1 MIDPQ
6 TVASFI
12 RDTARSV
19 ILPRF
24 RALKREEIS
33 EKGPGDFVTIADLD
47 AERQLTALLTAA
59 LPGSAV
65 LGEEAAAKNPELMSL
80 PGGAAPLWII
90 DPIDETGNFARGEP
104 GFAVILA
111 YVENGDVRAGWIY
124 DPLGDR
130 MVWAVRDEGALSG
143 NARLEIAPT
152 QNWISG
158 AAYGR
163 ASPGERAAKALSRSG
178 RIRDIR
184 NQGCSGLEYLSIAL
198 GEAQFSL
205 HSRSLPWD
213 HAAGMLITAESS
225 GKACFL
231 DGGAYDPR
239 VFDRAVLA
247 AASAEAWQI
256 VHDVV
261 ASPAE
266 HRPA

>member
-90 DPIDETGNFARGEP
+90 DPIDGTANFARGEP

-130 MVWAVRDEGALSG
+130 MVWAVRDEGAWSG

-163 ASPGERAAKALSRSG
+163 ASSGERAAKALSRSG
-178 RIRDIR
+178 RIRAIR

-266 HRPA
+266 HRPT

>member
-47 AERQLTALLTAA
+47 AERQLTALLT
-59 LPGSAV
+59 
-65 LGEEAAAKNPELMSL
+65 
-80 PGGAAPLWII
+80 I
-90 DPIDETGNFARGEP
+90 DPIDGTANFARGEP

-130 MVWAVRDEGALSG
+130 MVWAVRDEGAWSG

-163 ASPGERAAKALSRSG
+163 ASSGERAAKALSRSG
-178 RIRDIR
+178 RIRAIR

-266 HRPA
+266 HRPT